1 MYNPSA
7 GRATGY
13 APDQMELDPPTNAE
27 ESDAVEVDDIDSLAD
42 STMDFDDRISSYT
55 KSMTESVKNF
65 KKEYGRRYHAYREGS
80 YNFPNDE
87 GEIKR
92 LDLMHTLI
100 SKTIGWRWFLAPV
113 NHNKMHR
120 ILDVGT
126 GTGTWAIEVAD
137 VFPHAQVIGNDLSPI
152 QPEWVPQNCKFEIDD
167 VESAWYMDAPF
178 DFIHVRYMACSLRDW
193 PTFVGRVYD
202 NLEPNGWAEFSD
214 MSVLYACDDG
224 TLTEEHALMP
234 WDRLFMQA
242 CDMLG
247 REHSPGPK
255 LEGWI
260 RQAPFTNV
268 RCHHF
273 KIPLGPWPKDLHMK
287 DLGWCN
293 LIQTLEGLDAFTLKL
308 FRSVLGWTEEAV
320 QDLLDEVR
328 QELEKKTYH
337 AYLNYYVVYG
347 QKPSY

>member
-1 MYNPSA
+1 
-7 GRATGY
+7 
-13 APDQMELDPPTNAE
+13 
-27 ESDAVEVDDIDSLAD
+27 
-42 STMDFDDRISSYT
+42 
-55 KSMTESVKNF
+55 MTESVKDF
-65 KKEYGRRYHAYREGS
+65 KKEYGRRYHAYREGCRLS
-80 YNFPNDE
+80 SSPS

-100 SKTIGWRWFLAPV
+100 SKTIGWMWFLAPV
-113 NHNKMHR
+113 DYNKTHR

-126 GTGTWAIEVAD
+126 GTGTWLIVIGMKLRK
-137 VFPHAQVIGNDLSPI
+137 AQVIGNDLSPI

-193 PTFVGRVYD
+193 PTFVGRVYEHERSLRMRRWHVD
-202 NLEPNGWAEFSD
+202 RRA
-214 MSVLYACDDG
+214 YACDDG
-224 TLTEEHALMP
+224 TLTEEHALMR

-268 RCHHF
+268 VCHHF
-273 KIPLGPWPKDLHMK
+273 KIPLGPWPKDPHMK

-308 FRSVLGWTEEAV
+308 FRSVLGWTEVAV
-320 QDLLDEVR
+320 QKLLDEVR
-328 QELEKKTYH
+328 QELAKKTYH
-337 AYLNYYVVYG
+337 AFLNDYVVYG
-347 QKPSY
+347 QKPSD

>member
-1 MYNPSA
+1 MFNPSA

-65 KKEYGRRYHAYREGS
+65 KKEYGRRYHAYREG
-80 YNFPNDE
+80 
-87 GEIKR
+87 
-92 LDLMHTLI
+92 
-100 SKTIGWRWFLAPV
+100 
-113 NHNKMHR
+113 
-120 ILDVGT
+120 
-126 GTGTWAIEVAD
+126 WAIEVAD
-137 VFPHAQVIGNDLSPI
+137 VFPNALVIGNDLSPI

-193 PTFVGRVYD
+193 PTLVRRVYD

-224 TLTEEHALMP
+224 TLTEEHALMR

>member
-1 MYNPSA
+1 
-7 GRATGY
+7 
-13 APDQMELDPPTNAE
+13 
-27 ESDAVEVDDIDSLAD
+27 
-42 STMDFDDRISSYT
+42 
-55 KSMTESVKNF
+55 
-65 KKEYGRRYHAYREGS
+65 
-80 YNFPNDE
+80 
-87 GEIKR
+87 
-92 LDLMHTLI
+92 MHTLI

-137 VFPHAQVIGNDLSPI
+137 VFSHAQVIGNDLSPI

-167 VESAWYMDAPF
+167 VESTWYMDAPF

-193 PTFVGRVYD
+193 PAFVGRVYD

-224 TLTEEHALMP
+224 TLTEEHALMR

-260 RQAPFTNV
+260 RQESFTNV

-337 AYLNYYVVYG
+337 AYYSSYVVYG

>member
-167 VESAWYMDAPF
+167 VESAWE
-178 DFIHVRYMACSLRDW
+178 SLR
-193 PTFVGRVYD
+193 
-202 NLEPNGWAEFSD
+202 
-214 MSVLYACDDG
+214 
-224 TLTEEHALMP
+224 
-234 WDRLFMQA
+234 
-242 CDMLG
+242 
-247 REHSPGPK
+247 
-255 LEGWI
+255 
-260 RQAPFTNV
+260 
-268 RCHHF
+268 
-273 KIPLGPWPKDLHMK
+273 
-287 DLGWCN
+287 
-293 LIQTLEGLDAFTLKL
+293 
-308 FRSVLGWTEEAV
+308 
-320 QDLLDEVR
+320 
-328 QELEKKTYH
+328 
-337 AYLNYYVVYG
+337 
-347 QKPSY
+347 

>member
-1 MYNPSA
+1 
-7 GRATGY
+7 
-13 APDQMELDPPTNAE
+13 
-27 ESDAVEVDDIDSLAD
+27 
-42 STMDFDDRISSYT
+42 MDFDDR
-55 KSMTESVKNF
+55 M
-65 KKEYGRRYHAYREGS
+65 
-80 YNFPNDE
+80 
-87 GEIKR
+87 
-92 LDLMHTLI
+92 
-100 SKTIGWRWFLAPV
+100 
-113 NHNKMHR
+113 
-120 ILDVGT
+120 
-126 GTGTWAIEVAD
+126 
-137 VFPHAQVIGNDLSPI
+137 
-152 QPEWVPQNCKFEIDD
+152 VPQNCKFEIDD

-224 TLTEEHALMP
+224 TLTEEHALMR

-337 AYLNYYVVYG
+337 AYLN
-347 QKPSY
+347 